1 MSNQGPSTISCTVD
15 HPKDWPCAICTP
27 TPSDSAMTAE
37 RLAQRL
43 DKWSH
48 FASFGDAYQAEAR
61 EIAAFVRAL
70 SAERTKLA
78 ADLARVTSERDG
90 ITDRIMELITN
101 AYDQGY
107 REATNA
113 AEAKSARLVEAL
125 NRFLYATHFVS
136 ADSWDFC
143 PECRDRIRWAAESIE
158 QLTDNEAAAVAQLYH
173 RDRALTLPEPS
184 HEP

>member
-27 TPSDSAMTAE
+27 TPSDSAMTAD

-70 SAERTKLA
+70 EAERTKLA
-78 ADLARVTSERDG
+78 ADLARLEEALRKIDEFDYDDSVT
-90 ITDRIMELITN
+90 N
-101 AYDQGY
+101 Y
-107 REATNA
+107 REI
-113 AEAKSARLVEAL
+113 AR
-125 NRFLYATHFVS
+125 N
-136 ADSWDFC
+136 
-143 PECRDRIRWAAESIE
+143 
-158 QLTDNEAAAVAQLYH
+158 
-173 RDRALTLPEPS
+173 ALTLPRSQNREREESSRHKCPAS
-184 HEP
+184 TGTGMV